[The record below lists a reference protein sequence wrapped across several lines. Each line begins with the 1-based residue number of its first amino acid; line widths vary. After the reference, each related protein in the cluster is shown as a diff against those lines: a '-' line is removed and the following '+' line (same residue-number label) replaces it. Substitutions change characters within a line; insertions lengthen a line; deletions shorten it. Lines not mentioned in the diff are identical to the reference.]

1 MNNNVASLAMNLNV
15 FRLVRL
21 VSTISEKSYW
31 PAGEFITFDW
41 MAWPEQIQAARYT
54 SSKQRQYQT
63 GAAMKWKVDSSP
75 LMINSGEETRTF
87 FPRRNF

>member
-15 FRLVRL
+15 FRL
-21 VSTISEKSYW
+21 SEKSYW

-54 SSKQRQYQT
+54 SSKQRQISNRSRNE
-63 GAAMKWKVDSSP
+63 MESR
-75 LMINSGEETRTF
+75 L
-87 FPRRNF
+87 FPFND